1 MNKKYGRLVLLLV
14 AAIVLSACGGVS
26 GPKLTITTVVV
37 AQVGDVEFELTTL
50 GSEAISVSK
59 VENEDTG
66 ASSWN
71 ADLAKLAKAR
81 SDAETE
87 VAAMNGRYDA
97 INGISHPKIVLE
109 SSELDELIAA
119 KGVIKKGKYEGSEIT
134 IVYRVEGGDDLK
146 FNSLVGDRISFTINI
161 ADGGLVG
168 DFSQPT
174 ASFVSFLQGDR
185 LPEAKIRVDMRSDF
199 YDPSLRVIESGHLGT
214 LTVLNTNN
222 GPVCDIANA
231 LLSFISAQNG
241 GNIVKRVWTNGP
253 SMTISLWEDR
263 NPPTPTPY
271 PSSTPYSPATPVP
284 TIMP

>member
-1 MNKKYGRLVLLLV
+1 MKKIRKLLWLLL
-14 AAIVLSACGGVS
+14 AALVLSACGGMGS
-26 GPKLTITTVVV
+26 GPKLTITTLVV

-50 GSEAISVSK
+50 DSEEISVSK

-66 ASSWN
+66 SSSWN
-71 ADLAKLAKAR
+71 ADLAKLEKAL

-97 INGISHPKIVLE
+97 VNGISHPEVVLE

-241 GNIVKRVWTNGP
+241 GNIVQKVWTNGS
-253 SMTISLWEDR
+253 SMTISMWEDR

-271 PSSTPYSPATPVP
+271 PSPTPWPTATPVLSVP
-284 TIMP
+284 